1 MRNFAVAAKRA
12 ALFLVVTLQML
23 GLGVGAGGC
32 APQPPAQPAPPAPPV
47 QAAPQRSVS
56 FLGTLTGKK
65 GETLTGHDIRNTP
78 PFSTAYRALLRR
90 SGKSRE
96 TWLIRFD
103 GPRTPVRLVSINGAE
118 YLHVDGCKANACAAG
133 SVVVL
138 YCEKEKAIYALLKQ
152 NGETSWLGDPPDEI
166 KEAFGRLE
174 KVEAPK

>member
-1 MRNFAVAAKRA
+1 MRNFAVTATRA
-12 ALFLVVTLQML
+12 VRPLALATQVLLL
-23 GLGVGAGGC
+23 GFMALGC

-56 FLGTLTGKK
+56 ILGTLTGKK
-65 GETLTGHDIRNTP
+65 GEALTGHDIRNTP

-96 TWLIRFD
+96 TWLTRFD
-103 GPRTPVRLVSINGAE
+103 GPQTPVRKVGINGAE
-118 YLHVDGCKANACAAG
+118 YLRVDGCKANACAAG

-152 NGETSWLGDPPDEI
+152 NSENLWLGDPPDEI
-166 KEAFGRLE
+166 KEALAQLE
-174 KVEAPK
+174 KIGAPK